1 MRIIGKEEIS
11 RVLTFPR
18 LIEALEEAHRRARIE
33 IRDTMLGTPEEC
45 YYVRHAVD
53 AGRYFASKLIT
64 SFPANLA
71 SGTLP
76 AVQAVVVLFDAR
88 DGRPLAVMDGT
99 EITYWRT
106 AADSGL
112 GAKHLARDDAET
124 LLVVGAG
131 AMAPWLVRAHRS
143 VRPSLRRVLCW
154 NRTEQRAHRLAG
166 LLSAEGAT
174 ATAVQDLESAV
185 RSADVV
191 TACTRTNEPLIRGEW
206 LNAGTH
212 LDLVGGYDMHSR
224 EADDACLRRS
234 RVYVDRR
241 ETALDVADIA
251 VPLKSG
257 LLLKSGIL
265 GDLYDLAA
273 GSDAPRRSAQ
283 EITIFKNAGGAHLDL
298 ITSEL
303 IFSLL

>member
-1 MRIIGKEEIS
+1 
-11 RVLTFPR
+11 
-18 LIEALEEAHRRARIE
+18 
-33 IRDTMLGTPEEC
+33 
-45 YYVRHAVD
+45 
-53 AGRYFASKLIT
+53 
-64 SFPANLA
+64 
-71 SGTLP
+71 
-76 AVQAVVVLFDAR
+76 
-88 DGRPLAVMDGT
+88 
-99 EITYWRT
+99 
-106 AADSGL
+106 
-112 GAKHLARDDAET
+112 
-124 LLVVGAG
+124 
-131 AMAPWLVRAHRS
+131 
-143 VRPSLRRVLCW
+143 
-154 NRTEQRAHRLAG
+154 